1 MDICTSWSH
10 SLLRTFIDVLHMF
23 PDTPVKLLK
32 EVFEALQLC
41 DVIDLLEE
49 GKPRATR
56 SLRPALRLQEMEKLR
71 NPDDRPT
78 SYHSSA
84 AVLIIESQET
94 CHTEGIEKFFKGL
107 NAKSEV
113 TVMSCRNVLEEA
125 REGSYDQFMWNHDF
139 AVLWIGIE
147 TQKER

>member
-1 MDICTSWSH
+1 
-10 SLLRTFIDVLHMF
+10 MF

-32 EVFEALQLC
+32 EVFKALQLC

-94 CHTEGIEKFFKGL
+94 CDMRGLRSFLKFL
-107 NAKSEV
+107 
-113 TVMSCRNVLEEA
+113 TLRA
-125 REGSYDQFMWNHDF
+125 R
-139 AVLWIGIE
+139 
-147 TQKER
+147 